1 MEQNEAI
8 IEQIKLII
16 QQSCG
21 IDPAIMHANST
32 IFDELSIDSIDM
44 VDILFQLERHY
55 DIELKISEI
64 EQQSKLEMGDE
75 PFEIDQVITPKGL
88 EVLRRRMP
96 EIDPA
101 KLTEGLTMFEVI
113 KLINIQSMANM
124 VAHQLAK
131 KNS

>member
-1 MEQNEAI
+1 MTQNEEI
-8 IEQIKLII
+8 IEQIKRII

-21 IDPAIMHANST
+21 IDPKVMHAKST

-75 PFEIDQVITPKGL
+75 PFEVNQVITSKGL

-96 EIDPA
+96 EIDPD

-113 KLINIQSMANM
+113 KLINIQSLANM
-124 VAHQLAK
+124 VTHQLAK
-131 KNS
+131 K

>member
-1 MEQNEAI
+1 MTQNEEI
-8 IEQIKLII
+8 IEQIKRII

-21 IDPAIMHANST
+21 IDPKVMHAKST

-75 PFEIDQVITPKGL
+75 PFEVNQVITSKGL

-96 EIDPA
+96 EIDLD

-113 KLINIQSMANM
+113 KLINIQSLANM

-131 KNS
+131 K

>member
-1 MEQNEAI
+1 MTQNEEI
-8 IEQIKLII
+8 IEQIKRII

-21 IDPAIMHANST
+21 IDPEVMHAHST

-64 EQQSKLEMGDE
+64 EQQSKVEMGDE
-75 PFEIDQVITPKGL
+75 PFEINQVITAKGL

-96 EIDPA
+96 EIDPNA
-101 KLTEGLTMFEVI
+101 LTEGLTMFEVI
-113 KLINIQSMANM
+113 KLINIQSLANM
-124 VAHQLAK
+124 VLHQLAK
-131 KNS
+131 K

>member
-1 MEQNEAI
+1 MTQNEEI
-8 IEQIKLII
+8 IEQIKRII

-21 IDPAIMHANST
+21 IDPKVMHAKST

-75 PFEIDQVITPKGL
+75 PFEVNQVITAKGL

-96 EIDPA
+96 EIDPD

-113 KLINIQSMANM
+113 KLINIQSLANM

-131 KNS
+131 K

>member
-1 MEQNEAI
+1 MTQNEEI
-8 IEQIKLII
+8 IEQIKRII

-21 IDPAIMHANST
+21 IDPKVMHAKST

-75 PFEIDQVITPKGL
+75 PFEVNQVITSKGL

-96 EIDPA
+96 EIDLD

-113 KLINIQSMANM
+113 KLINIQSLANM
-124 VAHQLAK
+124 VTHQLAK
-131 KNS
+131 K

>member
-1 MEQNEAI
+1 MTQNEEI
-8 IEQIKLII
+8 IEQIKRII

-21 IDPAIMHANST
+21 IDPEVMQAHST

-75 PFEIDQVITPKGL
+75 PFEVNQVITAKGL

-96 EIDPA
+96 EIDTE

-113 KLINIQSMANM
+113 KLINIQSLANM

-131 KNS
+131 K

>member
-1 MEQNEAI
+1 MTQNEEI
-8 IEQIKLII
+8 IEQIKRII

-21 IDPAIMHANST
+21 IDPEVMQASST

-75 PFEIDQVITPKGL
+75 PFEVNQVITSKGL

-96 EIDPA
+96 EIDPD

-113 KLINIQSMANM
+113 KLINIQSLANM

-131 KNS
+131 K